1 MNILLSALCMGSGIG
16 MVFASIALINGQLL
30 PSILGGFYEAVPSP
44 FIRTLIGCVT
54 LILAAN
60 YIIAKGYMYGG
71 QAYGG
76 PLYVMSVITC
86 MVLMALLVDHLS
98 WNWHLT
104 GGMVVLSLGAL
115 WVVHGLSQG

>member
-1 MNILLSALCMGSGIG
+1 MNIVLSALCMASGLG

-30 PSILGGFYEAVPSP
+30 PSLLGGFYEAVPSP
-44 FIRTLIGCVT
+44 LLRTLISCVT
-54 LILAAN
+54 LVLAAN
-60 YIIAKGYMYGG
+60 YVIAKGYMFGG

-76 PLYVMSVITC
+76 PLYVLCVIIC
-86 MVLMALLVDHLS
+86 MIAMALLVDNLS

-104 GGMVVLSLGAL
+104 GGLLVLCTGAL

>member
-1 MNILLSALCMGSGIG
+1 MNILLSALCMASGIG

-30 PSILGGFYEAVPSP
+30 PSILSGFYEAVPSP
-44 FIRTLIGCVT
+44 LLRTLIGCVT

-76 PLYVMSVITC
+76 PLYVISVITC
-86 MVLMALLVDHLS
+86 MVIMALLVDHLS

-104 GGMVVLSLGAL
+104 GGMLVLCAGAL

>member
-1 MNILLSALCMGSGIG
+1 MNIILSALCMVSGLS

-44 FIRTLIGCVT
+44 MLRTLVGCFT

-60 YIIAKGYMYGG
+60 YVIAKGYMFGG

-76 PLYVMSVITC
+76 PLYVVSVIGC
-86 MVLMALLVDHLS
+86 MITMALLVDNLS

-104 GGMVVLSLGAL
+104 GGVMVFCLGAL